1 MLSVNYLGRHNLY
14 RHSLTKLDFVK
25 GVLFIDD
32 VAVIGYRD
40 PRPD

>member
-1 MLSVNYLGRHNLY
+1 MPVDYRGTDNLY
-14 RHSLTKLDFVK
+14 QHSLTKLDFLK

-40 PRPD
+40 PRSD